1 MAVQI
6 IGHPGAAIGLRGPR
20 GGAGEVRHQV
30 GKGLCVWREAGG
42 GGGGEQW
49 GREMGSVRSPGVLC
63 QEMQAGYHVT
73 RSRAE
78 GIGRGSAGGAARRL
92 AVPLPFSL
100 SIFLGACR

>member
-1 MAVQI
+1 M
-6 IGHPGAAIGLRGPR
+6 
-20 GGAGEVRHQV
+20 RHQV
-30 GKGLCVWREAGG
+30 GKGLCFWRGEGCGRRRGGEAGG
-42 GGGGEQW
+42 GGEEW

-100 SIFLGACR
+100 SIFMGACR